1 MSKHKD
7 FIIDL
12 ETLGNTPNSIVVDLS
27 ILVFDP
33 DPNIMQPLDEL
44 IANGRRF
51 KLSIESQKGKRIAV
65 PSTVAWWKEQSAE
78 ARKNLKASDIDVT
91 VEEAVEQALKFLKSS
106 GVDSWKSQGWCRG
119 MSFDFPI
126 FVDMIRQTY
135 NTYETDKF
143 EPVKFWAQR
152 DIRTAI
158 EAYSMV
164 RGMAMTPLR
173 KGVLDGFIHH
183 DSIHDC
189 AKDVIMLKT
198 AQRYALGLDEMPLA
212 VDIDPQTIKPRELE
226 AMLKSQES
234 EK

>member
-1 MSKHKD
+1 MSKHND

-12 ETLGNTPNSIVVDLS
+12 ETLGNKPNSIVIDLS
-27 ILVFDP
+27 VLVFDP
-33 DPNIMQPLDEL
+33 DPNVMQSIDEL
-44 IANGRRF
+44 KVMGRRF
-51 KLSIESQKGKRIAV
+51 KFNIASQKGVRTSNT
-65 PSTVAWWKEQSAE
+65 STINWWKEQSAE
-78 ARKNLKASDIDVT
+78 ARANLVPSDSDVLI
-91 VEEAVEQALKFLKSS
+91 EEAIPELLKFLKDS
-106 GVDSWKSQGWCRG
+106 GVNQWKSQGWCRG

-126 FVDMIRQTY
+126 LIDMIRQTY
-135 NTYETDKF
+135 GTNETDQY

-164 RGMAMTPLR
+164 RGMSMTPLR
-173 KGVLDGFIHH
+173 KGALDGFVHH

-212 VDIDPQTIKPRELE
+212 VDIDPQTMKPRELE
-226 AMLKSQES
+226 ALLDQQK
-234 EK
+234 

>member
-1 MSKHKD
+1 MSQYND

-12 ETLGNTPNSIVVDLS
+12 ETLGNKPDSIVVDMS

-33 DPNIMQPLDEL
+33 DPKVMQPLSEL
-44 IANGRRF
+44 IESGRRF
-51 KLSIESQKGKRIAV
+51 KLSINSQKGKRTV
-65 PSTVAWWKEQSAE
+65 TPSTVAWWKEQSNE
-78 ARKNLKASDIDVT
+78 AKINLMPSDADVT
-91 VEEAVEQALKFLKSS
+91 VEEAITQALEFLKANR
-106 GVDSWKSQGWCRG
+106 VNQWKSQGWCRG

-126 FVDMIRQTY
+126 FVDMIRQTF
-135 NTYETDKF
+135 NTPETDKY

-164 RGMAMTPLR
+164 RGMSMTPLR
-173 KGVLDGFIHH
+173 KGVLDGFVAH

-198 AQRYALGLDEMPLA
+198 AQRYALGYEEVPA
-212 VDIDPQTIKPRELE
+212 EEDIDPQTVK
-226 AMLKSQES
+226 K
-234 EK
+234 KK

>member
-1 MSKHKD
+1 MKHKD

-12 ETLGNTPNSIVVDLS
+12 ETLGSSPDSVVVDMS

-33 DPNIMQPLDEL
+33 DPNVMQPLDEL
-44 IANGRRF
+44 IKNGKRF
-51 KLSIESQKGKRIAV
+51 KISIESQRGTRSTS

-78 ARKNLKASDIDVT
+78 AKKNLRASPEDITIED
-91 VEEAVEQALKFLKSS
+91 AVKEALKFLKDS
-106 GVDSWKSQGWCRG
+106 GVNQWKSQGWCRG

-126 FVDMIRQTY
+126 LVDMIRQTY
-135 NTYETDKF
+135 GTNETDQY

-164 RGMAMTPLR
+164 RGMSMTPLR
-173 KGVLDGFIHH
+173 KGALDGFVHH

-212 VDIDPQTIKPRELE
+212 VDIDPQTMKPRELE
-226 AMLKSQES
+226 ALLDQQK
-234 EK
+234 